1 MTHPKKNAEPNSN
14 LTPEPTP
21 ELNFEGALNS
31 LEQIVKTMESQQ
43 LSLED
48 SLKYF
53 EQGVALSNLCAKK
66 LSEAEL
72 KIKTISQN
80 IK

>member
-1 MTHPKKNAEPNSN
+1 MTDTEKS
-14 LTPEPTP
+14 
-21 ELNFEGALNS
+21 FETDLKS
-31 LEQIVKTMESQQ
+31 LEKIVQTMESQQ

-53 EQGVALSNLCAKK
+53 EQGVALSNRCAKK